1 MDTTLFPF
9 AAWRRLQRQVLAG
22 DEAVLRAGCA
32 QGDEALRQA
41 IATHLAEFRGVR
53 AEPRQIVVGAG
64 SEYLTGLLA
73 QLFPGAVFAVE
84 EPGYTR
90 TPRVLAN
97 CGATV
102 AYVPVDAHG
111 MQPAALAASGAAL
124 AYVTPS
130 HQFPTGATMP
140 VGRRTRLLQW
150 AAQREGRFI
159 IEDDYDS
166 EFRLDGRP
174 LPAMQSLGPQQVIY
188 IGTFSRGI
196 APAVRIGYLV
206 LPPALLSAFFSRFG
220 FYSCTVGR
228 IEQQTLCRFLETG
241 QYARHQARLR
251 AAYRRKRDA
260 VCAALLEALAPFS
273 PRIENAHTGLHFVL
287 RLACPCTGK
296 ALADAMRC
304 HGVLACPLSAYFHT
318 GRCSEAGPALVLGFG
333 GLAQQDIRP
342 AAQAMARAAEEACA
356 QHG

>member
-1 MDTTLFPF
+1 
-9 AAWRRLQRQVLAG
+9 
-22 DEAVLRAGCA
+22 
-32 QGDEALRQA
+32 
-41 IATHLAEFRGVR
+41 
-53 AEPRQIVVGAG
+53 
-64 SEYLTGLLA
+64 
-73 QLFPGAVFAVE
+73 
-84 EPGYTR
+84 
-90 TPRVLAN
+90 
-97 CGATV
+97 
-102 AYVPVDAHG
+102 

-206 LPPALLSAFFSRFG
+206 LPPALLGAFFSRFG

-296 ALADAMRC
+296 ALAGAMRR

-333 GLAQQDIRP
+333 AWPSRISGRPHRPWHARPKRHAHSTAEAGRSSSMAAFSQAKTTPRGRVPCHGVCFSKYYSVFRTIRVFPRGAPALRKQDIP
-342 AAQAMARAAEEACA
+342 Q
-356 QHG
+356 QNPITPP

>member
-1 MDTTLFPF
+1 
-9 AAWRRLQRQVLAG
+9 
-22 DEAVLRAGCA
+22 
-32 QGDEALRQA
+32 
-41 IATHLAEFRGVR
+41 
-53 AEPRQIVVGAG
+53 
-64 SEYLTGLLA
+64 
-73 QLFPGAVFAVE
+73 
-84 EPGYTR
+84 
-90 TPRVLAN
+90 
-97 CGATV
+97 
-102 AYVPVDAHG
+102 

-206 LPPALLSAFFSRFG
+206 LPPALLGAFFSRFG

-296 ALADAMRC
+296 ALAGAMRR